1 MFFTISLY
9 LALAVFCV
17 GMVYKISTWFRYRIG
32 GEAHEISV
40 SSRVSAA
47 IKGIF
52 STLFSGKIFTLLRV
66 FIVDVVLQ
74 IKILRQDFLRWLMHI
89 CIYLGFMLLLLMH
102 ALDTYVTSALFAE
115 YYPTLNPFM
124 FLRDFFGFLV
134 LVGIGIA
141 LYRRFV
147 LKVPRLRTGGQDH
160 YAIIILAVIM
170 VSGLVLE
177 GSKITSHRR
186 YQEMV
191 EEYTVAADE
200 EELRS
205 LEAYWVKEFAVVSPT
220 MKGPFDQEL
229 LESGKEAH
237 EMSCAQCHSKPQW
250 AFLGF
255 ATAKIIS
262 PVALGLDRANVPQ
275 ILWYIHFLA
284 CWLGLAYLPFS
295 KMFHIFASPLT
306 LLANSVMD
314 SDRSE
319 AANIATRQVMELD
332 GCTHCCTCSL
342 HCSVGVAFE
351 RIGNANILPSEKIAS
366 VKALASGGELTAQQL
381 REIQEGIYLCTNC
394 HRCTVVCPA
403 GINLQDLWFN
413 VRETLLA
420 RGYPELLVLSPLSY
434 YRGLRRESFVEDG
447 YGEPLVRAREA
458 IAARC
463 EQMRVVDKPLLLT
476 PSDKKFKGGLA
487 LSDQAS
493 TFSSCFGCETCT
505 TVCPVVANFEN
516 PQEVL
521 GLLPHQIMHSCGLGL
536 KDLAFG
542 SNMLWDCVTCY
553 QCQEHCPQG
562 VRVTDVLYELKNRAI
577 QQVKAI

>member
-1 MFFTISLY
+1 M
-9 LALAVFCV
+9 
-17 GMVYKISTWFRYRIG
+17 
-32 GEAHEISV
+32 
-40 SSRVSAA
+40 
-47 IKGIF
+47 
-52 STLFSGKIFTLLRV
+52 
-66 FIVDVVLQ
+66 
-74 IKILRQDFLRWLMHI
+74 
-89 CIYLGFMLLLLMH
+89 
-102 ALDTYVTSALFAE
+102 
-115 YYPTLNPFM
+115 
-124 FLRDFFGFLV
+124 
-134 LVGIGIA
+134 
-141 LYRRFV
+141 
-147 LKVPRLRTGGQDH
+147 
-160 YAIIILAVIM
+160 
-170 VSGLVLE
+170 
-177 GSKITSHRR
+177 
-186 YQEMV
+186 
-191 EEYTVAADE
+191 
-200 EELRS
+200 
-205 LEAYWVKEFAVVSPT
+205 
-220 MKGPFDQEL
+220 
-229 LESGKEAH
+229 
-237 EMSCAQCHSKPQW
+237 
-250 AFLGF
+250 
-255 ATAKIIS
+255 
-262 PVALGLDRANVPQ
+262 
-275 ILWYIHFLA
+275 
-284 CWLGLAYLPFS
+284 
-295 KMFHIFASPLT
+295 T

-394 HRCTVVCPA
+394 RRCTVVCPA

-420 RGYPELLVLSPLSY
+420 RGYPELLMLSPLSY

-447 YGEPLVRAREA
+447 YKEPVVRAREA

-476 PSDKKFKGGLA
+476 PSDREFKGGLA

-505 TVCPVVANFEN
+505 TVCPVVANFDN
-516 PQEVL
+516 PQKVL

-536 KDLAFG
+536 KEMAFG
-542 SNMLWDCVTCY
+542 SNMLWDCLTCY

-577 QQVKAI
+577 QQAKEI